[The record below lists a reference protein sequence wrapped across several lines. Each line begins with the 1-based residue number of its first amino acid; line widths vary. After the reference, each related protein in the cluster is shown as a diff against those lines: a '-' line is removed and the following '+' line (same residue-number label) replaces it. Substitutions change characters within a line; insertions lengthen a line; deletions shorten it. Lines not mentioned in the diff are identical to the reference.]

1 MNKKQILKQVLISI
15 LCFFVFSSF
24 VFTEEIVTSST
35 TQMIDDLYRVSSD
48 VTITERITVSGNVI
62 LYLNP
67 GCTLTASQGLYV
79 RNGNTLT
86 IEGDGNLVANGP
98 SEIGA
103 VIGSNAYGSGSG
115 EITINGGN
123 ITLNPSSSGACIGIA
138 GDGISADGAGKITIN
153 GGHLIAESS
162 GRGACLGGV
171 NASWAGSYGGAS
183 QIIITGG
190 IVDLT
195 GSGNCKYC
203 IGGASNGG
211 YDAVRIS
218 GGQVTLTNKGIGG
231 ANAGERLIQLGWT
244 DKDDFIQSPSYTYNK
259 LEFLNVFRLDGKVT
273 YENAEIATESNI
285 AGKKIIPWVEQTVK
299 YYYANNPIDVLFNSG
314 NSQVISKESVALYKG
329 LVTKPVDP
337 VKTGYTFEGW
347 YADRSIS
354 TPWDFENDIVTGDM
368 TIYAK
373 FVPQSIKVFTDRYY
387 TYTGNEITVTPKVC
401 TFDEETFLTE
411 QKDYTYVIKFGG
423 ESVEQVKDK
432 GTYQVEITGCGVYEG
447 LNCTEDFYVSDPPED
462 PNDNPNLGPD
472 PASDII
478 TGSLSW
484 DSDGSYYINMNNDT
498 KIVSL
503 DLSAQLKGFSFK
515 VYDDGGKGGSYYSDS
530 QANFTNNA
538 RGYLL
543 VTVDPEYLIQIS
555 GIVGT
560 KTKYD
565 FLSVYDGSTIQ
576 DKPLY
581 EQIHGKNNLNE
592 YRVNLSPVNTSS
604 NMVLLYFKGTSS
616 NCEGL
621 DLTLTIVNK
630 KVLEAQ
636 KDLYTDG
643 VYYTSFYNEEENF
656 MADSDTTVYYA
667 VKKSNGTLELCPAPG
682 NVILKANGVVLKSSK
697 PQITLYATNNTA
709 NYTSVLTG
717 TTSDVED
724 TADLGIIYTLGISA
738 KGGVGFYKYRGALV
752 SGKAYYKENDNE

>member
-1 MNKKQILKQVLISI
+1 
-15 LCFFVFSSF
+15 
-24 VFTEEIVTSST
+24 
-35 TQMIDDLYRVSSD
+35 MIDDLYRVSSD

-98 SEIGA
+98 SDIGA
-103 VIGSNAYGSGSG
+103 VIGSNAFGSGSG

-123 ITLNPSSSGACIGIA
+123 IKLNPSSSGACIGV
-138 GDGISADGAGKITIN
+138 GGNGISADGAGKITIN
-153 GGHLIAESS
+153 GGHLIAESGNMAS
-162 GRGACLGGV
+162 CLGGV
-171 NASWAGSYGGAS
+171 SASWAGAYGSAS

-190 IVDLT
+190 IVELT
-195 GSGNCKYC
+195 GNSRYC

-218 GGQVTLTNKGIGG
+218 GGQVTLINKGIGG

-244 DKDDFIQSPSYTYNK
+244 DKDDFIQSPSYICNK
-259 LEFLNVFRLDGKVT
+259 LEFLNVFRLDSKVT

-285 AGKKIIPWVEQTVK
+285 EGEKIIPWVEQTVK
-299 YYYANNPIDVLFNSG
+299 YYYANNPIEVLFNSG

-347 YADRSIS
+347 YADRSLS

-432 GTYQVEITGCGVYEG
+432 GTYQVEITGCGVYAG
-447 LNCTEDFYVSDPPED
+447 LNCTENFYVNASPEE
-462 PNDNPNLGPD
+462 PNDNPNPGPD
-472 PASDII
+472 PSDNII
-478 TGSLSW
+478 TGSLTQ
-484 DSDGSYYINMNNDT
+484 DTDESYFINMNIDGKT
-498 KIVSL
+498 VSL
-503 DLSAQLKGFSFK
+503 DLSEKSKGFSFK
-515 VYDDGGKGGSYYSDS
+515 VYDDGGKGGSYYSAS
-530 QANFTNNA
+530 PANFTNGA

-543 VTVDPEYLIQIS
+543 VTVAPEYLIQIS
-555 GIVGT
+555 GTVGT

-576 DKPLY
+576 SAPLY
-581 EQIHGKNNLNE
+581 EQIHGSNNLNE
-592 YRVNLSPVNTSS
+592 YRVNLAPVNTSS
-604 NMVLLYFKGTSS
+604 NKVLLYFKGTSS

-630 KVLEAQ
+630 KVLTAQ
-636 KDLYTDG
+636 KDLYAEDA
-643 VYYTSFYNEEENF
+643 YYSSFYNEEENF
-656 MADSDTTVYYA
+656 MADSNTTVYYA
-667 VKKSNGTLELCPAPG
+667 VRNSSGKLELREAPG
-682 NVILKANGVVLKSSK
+682 NVILKNNGVVLKSNK
-697 PQITLYATNNTA
+697 AQITLYATNNTA
-709 NYTSVLTG
+709 NYTSVLKG

-724 TADLGIIYTLGISA
+724 ASTLGTIYTLGISS
-738 KGGVGFYKYRGALV
+738 KGGVGFYRYSGALQN
-752 SGKAYYKENDNE
+752 GKAYYKENDNE